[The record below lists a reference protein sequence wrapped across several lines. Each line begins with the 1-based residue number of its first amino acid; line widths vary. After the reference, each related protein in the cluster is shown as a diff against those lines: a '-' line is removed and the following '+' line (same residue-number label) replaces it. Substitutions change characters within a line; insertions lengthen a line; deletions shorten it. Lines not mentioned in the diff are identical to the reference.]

1 VDTTIQTVFANWGPM
16 KRALLCLFLI
26 SCPVL
31 LCAQTHGRQQGTII
45 RMRMTDCM
53 GPQHAFIT
61 AMSGGGAR
69 AEPGAICPEYVLMGD
84 TVVYVI
90 IGKTSDQLLP
100 LAEVTRFRFHKNEM
114 LIRVDDA
121 AKESRFHIKAMTLR
135 PEWDRSQQI
144 EEAEAMASTR
154 HHRDE
159 AVMMDPPQ

>member
-1 VDTTIQTVFANWGPM
+1 M
-16 KRALLCLFLI
+16 KRTLVCLFLI
-26 SCPVL
+26 CFPIL
-31 LCAQTHGRQQGTII
+31 LCAQTHSRQQGTII

-69 AEPGAICPEYVLMGD
+69 TEPGVLCPEYVLAGD
-84 TVVYVI
+84 RVVYVI
-90 IGKTSDQLLP
+90 IGKTSEQLLP
-100 LAEVTRFRFHKNEM
+100 LADVTRFRFHKNEM

-135 PEWDRSQQI
+135 LDWDRTQQI
-144 EEAEAMASTR
+144 EEAEAMAAAR

-159 AVMMDPPQ
+159 AVMMDP

>member
-16 KRALLCLFLI
+16 KRTLLCLFLI
-26 SCPVL
+26 SCPIL

-69 AEPGAICPEYVLMGD
+69 TEPGAICPEYVLMGD
-84 TVVYVI
+84 SVVYVI

-144 EEAEAMASTR
+144 EEAEAMAATR

-159 AVMMDPPQ
+159 AVMMDAPQ

>member
-1 VDTTIQTVFANWGPM
+1 M
-16 KRALLCLFLI
+16 KRTLVCIFMICCPILL
-26 SCPVL
+26 S
-31 LCAQTHGRQQGTII
+31 AQTHGRQQGTII

-69 AEPGAICPEYVLMGD
+69 TEPGALCPEYVLMGE

-90 IGKTSDQLLP
+90 IGKSSEQLLP
-100 LAEVTRFRFHKNEM
+100 LAEVTRFRFRKNEM

-121 AKESRFHIKAMTLR
+121 AKESRFHIKAMALR
-135 PEWDRSQQI
+135 PEWDRNQQI
-144 EEAEAMASTR
+144 EEAEAMAAAR

-159 AVMMDPPQ
+159 AVMMEAPQ